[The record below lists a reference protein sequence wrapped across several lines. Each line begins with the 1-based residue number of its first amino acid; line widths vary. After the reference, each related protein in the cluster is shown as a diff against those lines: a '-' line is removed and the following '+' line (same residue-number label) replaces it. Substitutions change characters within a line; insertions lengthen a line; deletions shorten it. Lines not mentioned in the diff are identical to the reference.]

1 MRNGTSIEGATVGNE
16 GMVGVQVFLAE
27 GRATEDLVVE
37 IPGRAERLPAA
48 LFRAATEASP
58 ALRSLLQQYT
68 LALMN
73 QLARTAG
80 CNRHH
85 SVGERCARWLLMTRD
100 RAGTDTLPITHE
112 SLAGLL
118 GTRRASVT
126 QVAGQLKRAG
136 LIDYRHGRLTILDA
150 PRLERIACEDYLL
163 TREAYDRVFG

>member
-1 MRNGTSIEGATVGNE
+1 MSA
-16 GMVGVQVFLAE
+16 
-27 GRATEDLVVE
+27 
-37 IPGRAERLPAA
+37 P
-48 LFRAATEASP
+48 LFRSFTEGSP
-58 ALRSLLQQYT
+58 ALRGLLQQYT

-85 SVGERCARWLLMTRD
+85 SVSARCARWLLMSRD

-126 QVAGQLKRAG
+126 QAAGQLKRAG

-150 PRLERIACEDYLL
+150 PRLERVACEDYLL
-163 TREAYDRVFG
+163 TRGAYDKVFD